1 MTQMQT
7 LPHGL
12 VPLRGL
18 KLDAGFAAFFRYRAL
33 TKDRVLLTNLEG
45 NFIILSGE
53 EFRAFAEA
61 KIDAETELYA
71 RLRDGN
77 FLRAHYDVKRAQAA
91 VARRKNF
98 VGYGPNLH
106 MLVVTLRC
114 NETCVYCHASRAP
127 MEAEKVDMT
136 EEIAEK
142 CVDLALCS
150 TSPGITIEFQGGEPL
165 VNFGV
170 VKHVIEYARKKN
182 ASLASGAKALEFTMV
197 SNLSMMDEEKLKF
210 LLENAVQICTSIDGP
225 KGLHDKQ
232 RKLPALKLASGE
244 KSGGSAW
251 EASVMW
257 IKRINEEYTRMGLDP
272 TLYRVEALLTTTNDT
287 LPLWKE
293 VVDQYVAL
301 GCRAIFLRPLD
312 PFGFVEKTGARLEY
326 PRMEYL
332 DYYRRSVDYM
342 IELNQQGVEVLERY
356 AAIFLT
362 KILNGEDPNF
372 LDIRSPGGAGI
383 GALAYNYDG
392 GIFTC
397 DEGRMLHETG
407 DDTFLLGNVMDAT
420 ATGGAPASRY
430 RDIVGH
436 ETVRAV
442 VLASNLD
449 GRPDCVNCTYQP
461 YCGVPPSH
469 SHKTQGTI
477 FGRMRES
484 TVCAVH
490 KGIQDYLFEKIADA
504 DPKVMEVFQRWTTV
518 RARDHFIQASVGAS
532 VEESILGM
540 KEAKHG

>member
-1 MTQMQT
+1 MSET
-7 LPHGL
+7 LSLPQGL

-18 KLDAGFAAFFRYRAL
+18 KTDASFPAFFRYRAL
-33 TKDRVLLTNLEG
+33 PKERVLLTNLEG
-45 NFIILSGE
+45 NFLVLSGE
-53 EFRAFAEA
+53 EFRAFAQGQVAPES
-61 KIDAETELYA
+61 ELYA

-77 FLRAHYDVKRAQAA
+77 FLRAHYDVKRATETL
-91 VARRKNF
+91 ARRKNF
-98 VGYGPNLH
+98 IGYGPNLH

-136 EEIAEK
+136 PEIAEK
-142 CVDLALCS
+142 CVDLALSS

-165 VNFGV
+165 VNFEV
-170 VKHVIEYARKKN
+170 VKHVIDYARKKN
-182 ASLASGAKALEFTMV
+182 ATLPSGPKALEFTMV

-251 EASVMW
+251 EASVTW
-257 IKRINEEYTRMGLDP
+257 IKRINAEYTRMGLDP
-272 TLYRVEALLTTTNDT
+272 TLYRVEALLTTTNET

-312 PFGFVEKTGARLEY
+312 PFGFVEKTGERLEY
-326 PRMEYL
+326 PRAEYL
-332 DYYRRSVDYM
+332 AYYRRCVDYM
-342 IELNQQGVEVLERY
+342 IELNLQGVEVLERY

-392 GIFTC
+392 GVFTC

-407 DDTFLLGNVMDAT
+407 DDTFLLGNVSDAT
-420 ATGGAPASRY
+420 Y
-430 RDIVGH
+430 RNIVGH

-449 GRPDCVNCTYQP
+449 GRPDCVNCAYQP

-484 TVCAVH
+484 SLCAVH

-504 DPKVMEVFQRWTTV
+504 DPKTMEVFKRWTTV
-518 RARDHFIQASVGAS
+518 RAREHFIQAQVGDTVVSDAS
-532 VEESILGM
+532 SASDVTGAQ
-540 KEAKHG
+540 EAEHG